1 VRSFLLA
8 AVLGVGTTASAA
20 GQLAVQQ
27 PTEKLLIVPV
37 PVTGGADSL
46 TSLRITDLTRERL
59 DKLARYKVVVI
70 PKQKICE
77 ALGASGF
84 SCDGLMDRQQAS
96 QLARFLDA
104 DAYVSGVIARDG
116 SALSAR
122 LRVIDIGGSGF
133 AYSFS
138 ARDGNPGSPEALAE
152 AIAQRLNTI
161 IRAAERTR
169 ECEDQRRK
177 GQFPRATESARKALE
192 NDPNLPAAHLCIAT
206 IYEAQRLRPD
216 SLIAAAGRAL
226 KGDSLNTHA
235 LDLIFR
241 QHQVKGDTAVALDW
255 AERLYRADPSNKNL
269 LLGIVTQRQLRREYE
284 RAAALLREGLQQFP
298 GDPQLHDRLY
308 QVCIEGGRWRCV
320 LEVVNERVLRD
331 STLLGDTATLAVA
344 IGAAQ
349 AAPDTQA
356 LDRWSAEAAKRYPN
370 NVSYLK
376 IRATAHEWHHRPDSA
391 VATLQRV
398 LALQPTETAA
408 ALAAAK
414 IVVERASY
422 DTAGVRGDSTMLPA
436 RRAALADQLEKAR
449 PLLARGR
456 ESADTGVRLN
466 AAVLMLTAGSKLA
479 QAQAYD
485 RAYPWLDTLLLFV
498 APRGPADTTGPR
510 HQIRVQAS
518 FWWGIASVVT
528 SQPAYRQ
535 LTQVSKSCPEAKIF
549 NDRIQRTRA
558 ALELSRRVHPQTVER
573 MLGAVAQYENAMK
586 SVRDAF
592 KCRNF

>member
-8 AVLGVGTTASAA
+8 AALGVGTAASAA

-70 PKQKICE
+70 SKQKICE

-84 SCDGLMDRQQAS
+84 PCDGLMDRQQAS

-104 DAYVSGVIARDG
+104 DAYLSGVIARDG
-116 SALSAR
+116 SSLSAR

-177 GQFPRATESARKALE
+177 GQFPRAAESARKALE
-192 NDPNLPAAHLCIAT
+192 NDPNLPAAHLCTAT
-206 IYEAQRLRPD
+206 IYEAQRLSPD
-216 SLIAAAGRAL
+216 SIIAACSRAL
-226 KGDSLNTHA
+226 RGDSLNTHA
-235 LDLIFR
+235 LECVAR
-241 QHQVKGDTAVALDW
+241 QNQIKGDTATALQW
-255 AERLYRADPSNKNL
+255 FERLAMADPSNKGL
-269 LLGIVTQRQLRREYE
+269 LLGLVTQLQLRKDYE
-284 RAAALLREGLQQFP
+284 RTERLLRWGLQQFP
-298 GDPQLHDRLY
+298 GDQQLHDRLY

-320 LEVVNERVLRD
+320 LDVVSERVRHD

-356 LDRWSAEAAKRYPN
+356 LDRWSAEAVKRYPN
-370 NVSYLK
+370 NGSYLK
-376 IRATAHEWHHRPDSA
+376 IRATAHEWNHRPDSA
-391 VATLQRV
+391 VATLQRI
-398 LALQPTETAA
+398 LALQPAEVAP

-414 IVVERASY
+414 IIVERATY
-422 DTAGVRGDSTMLPA
+422 DTAGVRDSTLLPA

-449 PLLARGR
+449 PFLGRGR
-456 ESADTGVRLN
+456 ESADTAFRLN
-466 AAVLMLTAGSKLA
+466 TAVLMLTAGSKLA

-485 RAYPWLDTLLLFV
+485 RAYPWLDTLVQFV

-535 LTQVSKSCPEAKIF
+535 LTQVSKSCPEAKVF
-549 NDRIQRTRA
+549 NERIQRTRA

-586 SVRDAF
+586 SVKDAF